1 MKEDLLNVSV
11 SVLPKGRGPGLHG
24 TRPFGLHTLH
34 DYKEEEAMR
43 HRIHGPLQGSPDP
56 HTATLLRPDP
66 RRCPRCEHSSLVRD
80 AEGPTCILCG
90 YRPDGADDAAY
101 TSRPRP

>member
-1 MKEDLLNVSV
+1 MKEDLLGESV
-11 SVLPKGRGPGLHG
+11 SVFLEGRGRASTGPTPSLI
-24 TRPFGLHTLH
+24 TI
-34 DYKEEEAMR
+34 KEEEAMK

-90 YRPDGADDAAY
+90 YRPGDAGGRAE
-101 TSRPRP
+101 PD